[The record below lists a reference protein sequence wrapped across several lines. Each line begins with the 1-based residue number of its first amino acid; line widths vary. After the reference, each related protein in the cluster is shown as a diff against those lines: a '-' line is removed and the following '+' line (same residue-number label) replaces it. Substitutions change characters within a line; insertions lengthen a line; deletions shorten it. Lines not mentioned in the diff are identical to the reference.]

1 MLRIL
6 FICHGN
12 VCRSSCAEYVFKDM
26 LKKEDRSDDFYVES
40 KATST
45 EELGNGVYPP
55 MERVMI
61 GHGITCSGHRARQ
74 MKKDD
79 YDDFDLIIGMDSEN
93 MFYMKRM
100 WPEDPGEKL
109 KLLLEYTD
117 NPREISDPWY
127 TRDFEKAFKEIEEGC
142 KALLDEMTDNN
153 ERGAVR

>member
-1 MLRIL
+1 MVRIL

-26 LKKEDRSDDFYVES
+26 IKKEGCSDDFYIES

-45 EELGNGVYPP
+45 EEIGNGVYPP
-55 MERVMI
+55 MERALI
-61 GHGITCSGHRARQ
+61 SHGITCSGHRARQ

-93 MFYMKRM
+93 MFYMKRL
-100 WPEDPGEKL
+100 WPDDQGEKL
-109 KLLLEYTD
+109 KLLLDYTD

-142 KALLDEMTDNN
+142 TALLEHLS
-153 ERGAVR
+153 EK

>member
-1 MLRIL
+1 MVRIL

-26 LKKEDRSDDFYVES
+26 IKKEGCSDDFYIES

-45 EELGNGVYPP
+45 EEIGNGVYPP
-55 MERVMI
+55 MERVLI
-61 GHGITCSGHRARQ
+61 SHGITCSGHRARQ

-93 MFYMKRM
+93 MFYMKRL
-100 WPEDPGEKL
+100 WPDDQGEKL
-109 KLLLEYTD
+109 RLLLDYTD

-142 KALLDEMTDNN
+142 TALLEHLS
-153 ERGAVR
+153 EK